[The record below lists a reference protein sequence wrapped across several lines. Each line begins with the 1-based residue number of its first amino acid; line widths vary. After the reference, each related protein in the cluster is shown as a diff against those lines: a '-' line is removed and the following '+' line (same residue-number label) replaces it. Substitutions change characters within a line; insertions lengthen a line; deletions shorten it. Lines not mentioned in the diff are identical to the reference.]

1 MISAFLINNNMG
13 RTKVILTEEEIKQV
27 AQLREQRI
35 KTTDIAEQLGY
46 SRSVIERTI
55 QENGL
60 TKVKNVELSWKD
72 KVDIETMVMAKI
84 NQKDIAKHY
93 NISVQSLQRVMKRLG
108 ISTKRY
114 TVNHDYFSEVDTED
128 KAYFLGFMYAD
139 GYNSSNRNQ
148 IKLKLKTEDKYILEK
163 FASYLTTGQTP
174 PIYQEKGSDTC
185 SLQVSS
191 NQLCQDLKKWGCG
204 EAKAHT
210 LTFPTFLVSQPFLMR
225 HFIRGYFDGDGTI
238 HMKKRPK
245 TGKEYW
251 AVGFAGNENFIK
263 ALDVYLTS
271 LHSNNVTPIKQSASK
286 TTWQVTYTKY
296 RTINWFSDYLY
307 MGADETLRLDRKYY
321 KFPSLDEIIALEAER
336 SEVKKKALEKQL
348 KVEVENSKLGISYII
363 EGSYEEIAEELEVNK
378 DTLRSAICYGSKLKK
393 KYFVKEVA

>member
-1 MISAFLINNNMG
+1 MG
-13 RTKVILTEEEIKQV
+13 RTKIILTEEEIEQV
-27 AQLREQRI
+27 AQLREQKI

-60 TKVKNVELSWKD
+60 TRVKGVELSWKD

-93 NISVQSLQRVMKRLG
+93 NISVHSLQRVMKKLD

-114 TVNHDYFSEVDTED
+114 TVNHDYFSGIDTED

-139 GYNSSNRNQ
+139 GYNASNRNQ

-163 FASYLTTGQTP
+163 FAGYLTTGQTP
-174 PIYQEKGSDTC
+174 PIYKEKGSDTC
-185 SLQVSS
+185 SLQISS
-191 NQLCQDLKKWGCG
+191 KQLCQDLEKWGCG
-204 EAKAHT
+204 KAKAHT
-210 LTFPTFLVSQPFLMR
+210 LVFPKFLLNKPNLMR

-238 HMKKRPK
+238 FKKKRPK

-251 AVGFAGNENFIK
+251 CAGFAGNENFIK
-263 ALDVYLTS
+263 ALAIYLNSVTNS
-271 LHSNNVTPIKQSASK
+271 LGTATPKADSNINPKS
-286 TTWQVTYTKY
+286 TTWHIHYTKY
-296 RTINWFSDYLY
+296 QAINWLRDYLY
-307 MGADETLRLDRKYY
+307 MSTDDTFRLDRKYNR
-321 KFPSLDEIIALEAER
+321 FPSLNEIVELETER
-336 SEVKKKALEKQL
+336 LQVKRKALEKQL
-348 KVEVENSKLGISYII
+348 KVEIEDPKLGIAYIM
-363 EGSYEEIAEELEVNK
+363 EGTYSQIAEELNVNK
-378 DTLRSAICYGSKLKK
+378 DTLRSAIKYGSKLAK